1 MKMLVTKAEA
11 ADALSISMRQ
21 LELYVRSGEIAARR
35 LGRRCVRIEQAE
47 LNRFVERLQGQS
59 EAPSR

>member
-11 ADALSISMRQ
+11 ANALSISMRQ
-21 LELYVRSGEIAARR
+21 LELYMRSGEIPARR

-47 LNRFVERLQGQS
+47 LDRFVERLQAR
-59 EAPSR
+59 EAVAR